1 MTSRSIS
8 SNLRS
13 TSRLSKRS
21 EVTLSNGSVHP
32 SHMDRDPLIASILE
46 APILM
51 KGDYPYLIHPLSDG
65 VPRIEPELL
74 DATLDRIEAV
84 IDWTNVDLL
93 LGIEAM
99 GLPLSV
105 PMALRRRIPV
115 VIARKRPYGLEGE
128 VCIDQTTGYGGS
140 ELYLNDLGDGE
151 RVLII
156 DDILSTGGTLRAV
169 IEGVRRAGA
178 TVEHA
183 VVLFDKS
190 SDVEAISKELN
201 VRITPLVSLDVDTS
215 GVRVRSR

>member
-99 GLPLSV
+99 GVASV
-105 PMALRRRIPV
+105 RS
-115 VIARKRPYGLEGE
+115 YGLA
-128 VCIDQTTGYGGS
+128 TT
-140 ELYLNDLGDGE
+140 D
-151 RVLII
+151 
-156 DDILSTGGTLRAV
+156 
-169 IEGVRRAGA
+169 
-178 TVEHA
+178 
-183 VVLFDKS
+183 
-190 SDVEAISKELN
+190 
-201 VRITPLVSLDVDTS
+201 PS
-215 GVRVRSR
+215 GHCPQASIRSGR